1 MEAGRLACVRWPLYG
16 VLRPLHGLLC
26 AGWYWDMG
34 RTSKRRE
41 TALKTI
47 DGEAP
52 YKPARNA
59 GNVPGSSAL
68 ASRLIP
74 SALLRR
80 LAGCWLFVRFLVYA
94 EQTRQNGNKPRRNT
108 PADPVRPPWGMVYI
122 LNAFHFCQ
130 KGKVHL
136 LNIQTAICYR
146 NCHRRRFLKRDK
158 SIQLRI

>member
-1 MEAGRLACVRWPLYG
+1 MGNLYQCGRIAVLCALASIRRFKAASRALW
-16 VLRPLHGLLC
+16 
-26 AGWYWDMG
+26 AGWYCDMG

-68 ASRLIP
+68 ASGLIP

-80 LAGCWLFVRFLVYA
+80 LAGCRLFVRFLEYA
-94 EQTRQNGNKPRRNT
+94 EQTRQNGDKPPT
-108 PADPVRPPWGMVYI
+108 PSRLIPPAMRG
-122 LNAFHFCQ
+122 
-130 KGKVHL
+130 G
-136 LNIQTAICYR
+136 
-146 NCHRRRFLKRDK
+146 
-158 SIQLRI
+158 